1 MAHVTRDKRH
11 DKFQDS
17 NALIQ
22 LSRQLQAAHAADLLA
37 TARHGA
43 SHPLGAPP
51 KRQSTGEVPGVSP
64 SKRQKLQHVAQES
77 TVIRASR
84 GKQVSKTDM
93 ASIPAVTPQQQVS
106 SADQHTSM
114 VDKGQPALNL
124 RAKQAAAA
132 SKPNQKATTPHPH
145 RYTEPTKHGSFA
157 DWYSAMCT
165 DVFADELSALHTTQ
179 DSSHAQPSLI
189 LRCIKLHATIFGEQQ
204 QGILTQQGAS
214 QQTQGHIHVSCW
226 L

>member
-114 VDKGQPALNL
+114 VDK
-124 RAKQAAAA
+124 
-132 SKPNQKATTPHPH
+132 
-145 RYTEPTKHGSFA
+145 
-157 DWYSAMCT
+157 

-214 QQTQGHIHVSCW
+214 QQTQDRDSRRQSILSETQGNLRYILDRGW
-226 L
+226 